1 MKRAVSIIIVIVIL
15 GFLLVILYDSISK
28 VYPFNWKVIQ
38 RYWKLFLDGLFTTLA
53 ISGTALGFSIIIGF
67 IVAIARKSKYY
78 ILQDFGM
85 IYVWFFRNLPL
96 LVIILLVYYGFGSI
110 VNVERFWAGVIS
122 LSLFEGAYVAEII
135 RAGIEAVPP
144 GEVEAGFS
152 LGLKNTQ
159 VYMNIV
165 LPQAFKISVPPLI
178 GQLVSLVKDSSLVSV
193 IALGDLTMRARQIG
207 NQTLAS
213 MESYLVLAAF
223 YLSITSLLSFA
234 GRIIERR
241 LKVS

>member
-1 MKRAVSIIIVIVIL
+1 MKRAVSLIVVILIL
-15 GFLLVILYDSISK
+15 GFLLIILYNSVSK

-38 RYWKLFLDGLFTTLA
+38 KYWKLFLDGLFTTLT
-53 ISGTALGFSIIIGF
+53 ISGIALCFSVIIGF
-67 IVAIARKSKYY
+67 FIALARKSKSY
-78 ILQDFGM
+78 IFQDFGM

-96 LVIILLVYYGFGSI
+96 LVIILLIYYGFGSI
-110 VNVERFWAGVIS
+110 VNIERFWAGVIS
-122 LSLFEGAYVAEII
+122 LSLFEGAYVGEII

-144 GEVEAGFS
+144 GEVEAGYS
-152 LGLKNTQ
+152 LGLKKGQ
-159 VYMNIV
+159 IYYNII
-165 LPQAFKISVPPLI
+165 LPQAFKISIPPLI

-223 YLSITSLLSFA
+223 YLTITSLLSFA

-241 LKVS
+241 FKVS

>member
-1 MKRAVSIIIVIVIL
+1 MKRAVSLIVVILIL
-15 GFLLVILYDSISK
+15 GFLLIILYNSVSK

-38 RYWKLFLDGLFTTLA
+38 KYWKLFLDGLFTTLT
-53 ISGTALGFSIIIGF
+53 ISGIALCFSVIIGF
-67 IVAIARKSKYY
+67 FIALARKSKSY

-96 LVIILLVYYGFGSI
+96 LVIILLIYYGFGSI
-110 VNVERFWAGVIS
+110 VNIERFWAGVIS
-122 LSLFEGAYVAEII
+122 LSLFEGAYVGEII

-144 GEVEAGFS
+144 GEVEAGYS
-152 LGLKNTQ
+152 LGLKKGQ
-159 VYMNIV
+159 IYYNII

-213 MESYLVLAAF
+213 MESYLILAAF
-223 YLSITSLLSFA
+223 YLTITSLLSFA

-241 LKVS
+241 FKIS